1 MIYEFLVPGPITGKA
16 RPRMNT
22 RTGKAYT
29 PSKTKN
35 YEYEIKQWFINK
47 YPNFKTL
54 ETRLKIQIIAYYD
67 IPKSTTKKKAEKMER
82 QIISPTKKPDIDN
95 IAKIVLDALNK
106 LAYKDDTQ
114 VTKLE
119 LEKVYADQAKLYI
132 SIEEY

>member
-67 IPKSTTKKKAEKMER
+67 IPKSTTKKQAEKMER

>member
-35 YEYEIKQWFINK
+35 YEYEIKRWFINK

-67 IPKSTTKKKAEKMER
+67 IPKSTTKKQAEKMER

-114 VTKLE
+114 ITKLE
-119 LEKVYADQAKLYI
+119 IEKVYADQAKLYI

>member
-22 RTGKAYT
+22 RTGKAYI

-67 IPKSTTKKKAEKMER
+67 IPKSTTKKQAEKMER

>member
-29 PSKTKN
+29 PSKTKK

-67 IPKSTTKKKAEKMER
+67 IPKSTTKKQAEKMER

-106 LAYKDDTQ
+106 LAYKDDTS
-114 VTKLE
+114 VLKNI
-119 LEKVYADQAKLYI
+119 KF
-132 SIEEY
+132 